1 MISKKTILIMA
12 LGTLLVFGGLGF
24 FFIPYVRETS
34 VFQFILGFKKLWLQV
49 AVGLVFGIITAR
61 AGWQIVELPKL
72 FKIKVFFS
80 QIIKPLNLTTTEIII
95 ISLCAGIGEE
105 MFFRGVLQ
113 PVMGIWATSILF
125 VLLHGYLNPFNLPLT
140 YYGIYMVF
148 VIGVI
153 GLFTENFGIITA
165 MVAHAAIDYILLQEL
180 SKVELPTNNSD
191 SE

>member
-1 MISKKTILIMA
+1 MA

-34 VFQFILGFKKLWLQV
+34 VFQYILGFKKLWLQV

>member
-1 MISKKTILIMA
+1 LISKKTILIMA